1 MSFVLGVGL
10 LSIFPFLVFGCYLYI
25 PCVLRAPFPSAFNVF
40 ALFTYKKK
48 KKKKLKYVDHIIE
61 GSITYGLKK

>member
-10 LSIFPFLVFGCYLYI
+10 LSVFPLLVFGCYLYI
-25 PCVLRAPFPSAFNVF
+25 PCVLCAPFPSAFNVF

-48 KKKKLKYVDHIIE
+48 KKKKTKVC
-61 GSITYGLKK
+61 